1 MSWCPPVPW
10 CPAPPNVADYT
21 TFLYTVVEI
30 PEAQLPPTSQIIPV
44 SLAIACETVNPALL
58 VVPTLYTLA
67 VYNLAADRLINYAP
81 DQPTQTYFKDLRGP
95 KQLNLNSVS
104 VGVPSATADQG
115 TSAGILNPEFMKTMT
130 LLDLGTLRTNP
141 GRAYMEIA
149 LQYGSSIWGAS

>member
-1 MSWCPPVPW
+1 MS
-10 CPAPPNVADYT
+10 CPAPFSPPPWCAPNLTDYT

-30 PEAQLPPTSQIIPV
+30 PPMQLPATSPVIPM
-44 SLAIACETVNPALL
+44 SLSIACETVNCTLM

-81 DQPTQTYFKDLRGP
+81 NQDTQTYFTDLRC
-95 KQLNLNSVS
+95 KFRLNEVS

-130 LLDLGTLRTNP
+130 LLDLQTLKTP
-141 GRAYMEIA
+141 YGREYMSIA
-149 LQYGSSIWGAS
+149 LSYGPNVWGLS